1 MDIRYWIKDKL
12 FERTMP
18 VVLPTV
24 AVPASL
30 TAGVTIHTVENV
42 LRKFH
47 WDHHAK
53 PSPTTV
59 PPDAGGEVRSLEEV
73 VSRLPLDEFDPLP
86 INGYDA
92 TTLRGLLDIAPMYF
106 DTGTLLR
113 GRFYRYPRHFHETLI
128 PVLEGTPISGILGLH
143 HAKLPRPG
151 LVIVH
156 GLMNSK
162 RQDQVR
168 PLTIKAFYD
177 WGFNVC
183 AIDLRGFGRSAE
195 SVSVPSAAGGIEA
208 GDVMDVVRYLR
219 RFPHF
224 TSIGLLGFS
233 LGGGTVIKVAASRE
247 APDLID
253 GGVMAIS
260 PPIDFEAAL
269 SRFEDPPEDHEH
281 LMTYH
286 FFRYLIRRMLTHAE
300 IMRWARKKLKAEGGD
315 PNIDGFRSY
324 LRNLVAWGYLGHG
337 FDSSSDPDALLDKLL
352 KLTSPKR
359 DLARVKVP
367 TLVLHAK
374 DDPITPVSEQD
385 VKELEHLGRE
395 SRFLHC
401 HFTERGGHTA
411 FQVLDP
417 KWYYEVIRKYFTY
430 WGAWETEKRHPF
442 A

>member
-1 MDIRYWIKDKL
+1 MDVRYAIKDKM
-12 FERTMP
+12 FKATMP
-18 VVLPTV
+18 VMLPAVGVPLSLAAGMTLHAV
-24 AVPASL
+24 A
-30 TAGVTIHTVENV
+30 NV
-42 LRKFH
+42 RRGFH
-47 WDHHAK
+47 WNHHAR
-53 PSPTTV
+53 PSPTQV
-59 PPDAGGEVRSLEEV
+59 PPDAGGEVRTLDEAI
-73 VSRLPLDEFDPLP
+73 SRLPLDAYHPLP
-86 INGYDA
+86 LDGYDS
-92 TTLRGLLDIAPMYF
+92 TTIRGLVDIAPMYF

-113 GRFYRYPRHFHETLI
+113 GRLYRYPRHFHETLI
-128 PVLEGTPISGILGLH
+128 PVLEGTPISGIMGLH

-151 LVIVH
+151 LVIIH

-233 LGGGTVIKVAASRE
+233 LGGGTVIKVAAARE
-247 APDLID
+247 APGLID

-260 PPIDFEAAL
+260 PPINFEAAL
-269 SRFEDPPEDHEH
+269 NRFEDPPEDHQH

-286 FFRYLIRRMLTHAE
+286 YFRFLIQRMLTHAE

-337 FDSSSDPDALLDKLL
+337 FDSSSDPDTLLEKLL

-367 TLVLHAK
+367 TFVLQAL
-374 DDPITPVSEQD
+374 DDPITPISAEEVE
-385 VKELEHLGRE
+385 ELRRLSRE
-395 SRFLHC
+395 SPLLRC

-411 FQVLDP
+411 FQVLDRA
-417 KWYYEVIRKYFTY
+417 WYYEVIRKYFTY
-430 WGAWETEKRHPF
+430 WGDWVTEKRHPF